1 MVNIYQRIVF
11 RMIGIALFVFL
22 PSLIGAAEDPAD
34 SLARMVLD
42 KAAMRAT
49 VCEMPQAGDGTL
61 AAAFAK
67 AGVAQVHALAP
78 DANAVEAARKP
89 TAASGVLGSQVIVET
104 GSPGALPLGDW
115 VADLYVVTDATDANL
130 DSLSAAEAGRV
141 LSPMPGSE
149 DAGARQKFNAM
160 AARLAQARQEAEAG
174 PRAQRLGQAGQ
185 GACDGPPA
193 DKKRAQAIHHRTH
206 GILQVWPPA

>member
-1 MVNIYQRIVF
+1 MMKIYQRIVF

-78 DANAVEAARKP
+78 DAKAVEAARKP

-141 LSPMPGSE
+141 LSPYRGVAVVGNPGGSKGGLTKAALDAWAKATGGTASIAE
-149 DAGARQKFNAM
+149 DATA
-160 AARLAQARQEAEAG
+160 
-174 PRAQRLGQAGQ
+174 
-185 GACDGPPA
+185 PP
-193 DKKRAQAIHHRTH
+193 
-206 GILQVWPPA
+206 